1 MAGTTKTNRNT
12 TLEDITRRCSVG
24 IGTRATILDDA
35 IANARQAAGNVG
47 EAEQHI
53 SSALSAIYAAKP
65 VFVGNS
71 EYMHASTRLL
81 GELVSELEGD
91 LQELRAVNAS
101 LLGYEGPTAEILEQM
116 IAYSVEAIQ
125 SRIRARMSKLGGD
138 FSVPVAS
145 RASSNT
151 NHGAFSVRRRS
162 EQPPVKELVI
172 TDFEE
177 RVPMETLVHSGLD
190 NFERGGELLETCF
203 QDLELAQVLI
213 GNATRSLLVVNQK
226 YREVE
231 ELEIGSNS
239 QRINDAIENL
249 RKLIKDVDIQSDR
262 LVYVSG
268 ASDRA
273 RSPILAIME
282 NMGNLLLSGVLSENG
297 PAESREITA
306 REILQKALRG
316 DLAELNTFNATA
328 NDAQREALTEA
339 LFHATRTREMDEAS
353 HAVEALKHIA
363 LMGAGSRTEASDKLL
378 SLSNSLSVPEAVRAA
393 ATAALIDLTSDSGNS
408 E

>member
-1 MAGTTKTNRNT
+1 
-12 TLEDITRRCSVG
+12 
-24 IGTRATILDDA
+24 
-35 IANARQAAGNVG
+35 
-47 EAEQHI
+47 
-53 SSALSAIYAAKP
+53 
-65 VFVGNS
+65 
-71 EYMHASTRLL
+71 
-81 GELVSELEGD
+81 
-91 LQELRAVNAS
+91 
-101 LLGYEGPTAEILEQM
+101 
-116 IAYSVEAIQ
+116 
-125 SRIRARMSKLGGD
+125 MSKLGGD
-138 FSVPVAS
+138 FSVPAAARTNS
-145 RASSNT
+145 TA
-151 NHGAFSVRRRS
+151 NHGALSVRRRS
-162 EQPPVKELVI
+162 EQPPAKELVI

-190 NFERGGELLETCF
+190 NFERGGELLESCF
-203 QDLELAQVLI
+203 QDLELAQSLI
-213 GNATRSLLVVNQK
+213 GNATRSLLVVNEK

-249 RKLIKDVDIQSDR
+249 RKLIKDVDVQSDR

-282 NMGNLLLSGVLSENG
+282 NMGNLLLSGVLSDIG

-316 DLAELNTFNATA
+316 DLVELNTFNSTAT
-328 NDAQREALTEA
+328 DAQREALTEA

-393 ATAALIDLTSDSGNS
+393 ATAALIDLTTDSGDT